1 MTTTTDISLMEALR
15 TQRSARRFSS
25 QPVPEDAIRTILR
38 AATWAPSAGNRQPW
52 RFVVVRDQALKRR
65 IGELYDE
72 GSQVAYSD
80 RQRAATPTAP
90 REPTFSDVPIIILV
104 CIDAVSTN
112 PGPGSDFFRG
122 ASIYPAMQN
131 MMLAA
136 RALGL
141 GTRPTTIHRHREKEI
156 KELLSIPQSVDITA
170 IVPLGYPG
178 EGEHFG
184 GKKRKPVRE
193 VAFMDRWGQPVP

>member
-1 MTTTTDISLMEALR
+1 MTTAPNVTLMDALR

-25 QPVPEDAIRTILR
+25 QPVPDEAIRTIIR

-52 RFVVVRDQALKRR
+52 RFVVVRDPAIKRR

-72 GSQVAYSD
+72 GSRVTYGD
-80 RQRAATPTAP
+80 RPGAQPN
-90 REPTFSDVPIIILV
+90 REPTFSDVPVLILV

-122 ASIYPAMQN
+122 ASIFPAMQN
-131 MMLAA
+131 LMLAA

-141 GTRPTTIHRHREKEI
+141 GSRPTTLHRHREAEI
-156 KELLSIPQSVDITA
+156 KQLLSIPAGVGIAA

-184 GKKRKPVRE
+184 GKKRKPLSE
-193 VAFMDRWGQPVP
+193 VAFDTTWTRPLT

>member
-1 MTTTTDISLMEALR
+1 MTTAVSLFDALR

-25 QPVPEDAIRTILR
+25 QPVPDDAIRTIVR

-52 RFVVVRDQALKRR
+52 RFVVVRDPALKRR
-65 IGELYDE
+65 IGELYDQ
-72 GSQVAYSD
+72 GSTIAYGN
-80 RQRAATPTAP
+80 RAADAP
-90 REPTFSDVPIIILV
+90 REPTFSDVPVLVLV

-112 PGPGSDFFRG
+112 PGPGSEFFRG

-141 GTRPTTIHRHREKEI
+141 GSRPTTLHRHREGEI
-156 KELLSIPQSVDITA
+156 KQLLGIPERVDIAA
-170 IVPLGYPG
+170 IVPLGFPG

-184 GKKRKPVRE
+184 GKKRKPVQE
-193 VAFMDRWGQPVP
+193 VAYDNTWDKPLA